1 MQLTRFTDAA
11 LRVLMHLAQLPPGAH
26 ATTPDLAT
34 QYNVPY
40 NHLNKAVHHLSKAGW
55 ITATR
60 GRGGGLRLAVA
71 PQDLRIGAV
80 VRSTEPPGEIIDC
93 DTQPCPLA
101 GACLMKRALEDARQA
116 FYDRLDSYTLADVAR
131 RPLISLG

>member
-11 LRVLMHLAQLPPGAH
+11 LRVLMHLAQLPPGQH
-26 ATTPDLAT
+26 ATTQDLAR

-60 GRGGGLRLAVA
+60 GRGGGLRLAV
-71 PQDLRIGAV
+71 PPHDLRIGIV
-80 VRSTEPPGEIIDC
+80 VRSTEPSAEIIDC
-93 DTQPCPLA
+93 HTQTCPLA
-101 GACLMKRALEDARQA
+101 PGCLMKHALDDAQRA
-116 FYDRLDSYTLADVAR
+116 FYARLDTYTLADVAR
-131 RPLISLG
+131 GTMLLLS

>member
-26 ATTPDLAT
+26 ATTPELAER
-34 QYNVPY
+34 YNVPY

-60 GRGGGLRLAVA
+60 GRGGGLRLAV
-71 PQDLRIGAV
+71 PPHELRIGTV

-93 DTQPCPLA
+93 HAQACPLA
-101 GACLMKRALEDARQA
+101 PDCLMKHALDDAQRAFSA
-116 FYDRLDSYTLADVAR
+116 RLDSYTLADVAR
-131 RPLISLG
+131 GNVLTLR